1 MARLPPSRHAVH
13 RRLRI
18 PDLRAG
24 DDSPLS
30 NTFCPA
36 ALAACAFRRLPTQR
50 IRHCGLNGTYQTRS
64 RPCAKGSRS
73 LSLEPFLDVHA
84 ANAASDILH
93 RSRTPSPYLGICE
106 TVELDEMPVG
116 RNSAGGGDQVGV
128 CDSAIVPDRGRPVVV
143 APDDVAM
150 TIAVEIGG

>member
-84 ANAASDILH
+84 ANAASDTLH
-93 RSRTPSPYLGICE
+93 RSRTPSPYLGICD
-106 TVELDEMPVG
+106 TVELEHDPKNWLPVFRAANATAFVRRVMP
-116 RNSAGGGDQVGV
+116 
-128 CDSAIVPDRGRPVVV
+128 RPGKC
-143 APDDVAM
+143 PRSH
-150 TIAVEIGG
+150 EKP

>member
-24 DDSPLS
+24 DDTPLS

-84 ANAASDILH
+84 ANAASEILH
-93 RSRTPSPYLGICE
+93 RARTPSPYLGICE
-106 TVELDEMPVG
+106 TVELKRDEIRLN
-116 RNSAGGGDQVGV
+116 RNRALVLSLSIIPAQTRSAF
-128 CDSAIVPDRGRPVVV
+128 V
-143 APDDVAM
+143 ARENRFALFRIM
-150 TIAVEIGG
+150 L